1 MIPDNITKEHL
12 EKAIEEI
19 DKNGIRK
26 GRQSST
32 YNLVH
37 KGKYYPPKLI
47 ISIANKYANGIELD
61 SGEFKGGMDTSAFK
75 LLEGFDY
82 KIIEKKNL
90 KEVITTM
97 LVNR

>member
-47 ISIANKYANGIELD
+47 ISIAN
-61 SGEFKGGMDTSAFK
+61 
-75 LLEGFDY
+75 
-82 KIIEKKNL
+82 
-90 KEVITTM
+90 
-97 LVNR
+97 NRESNI